1 MTALATI
8 AALIPMLFGENSSIL
23 ISKAMAAT
31 VVGGL
36 VSSTV
41 LTLIV
46 VPVIYELLFTMKN
59 KLFKHRKS

>member
-46 VPVIYELLFTMKN
+46 VPVIYEFYLQ
-59 KLFKHRKS
+59 